1 MCKLRTVKRNSRLWI
16 DPVSLRWAR
25 LAVYYAAMKRS
36 EGLSVVTT
44 RRGFCGGVASCLGVA
59 FVAACADDD
68 SILIQTGGLNGPDG
82 EQNKG
87 SGAMPD
93 AGVTGPDAGS
103 GSSGATCPTT
113 GATDVGAPST
123 FTLNKPKYFSSG
135 NFFVV
140 RDSGGLYALTARCT
154 HDGVTISAET
164 SDFYCPAHGATFDF
178 DGNATH
184 SPAYRALVHYAMCT
198 LASGNVGV
206 IKSQTV
212 AQTQRLVA

>member
-1 MCKLRTVKRNSRLWI
+1 
-16 DPVSLRWAR
+16 
-25 LAVYYAAMKRS
+25 MKRS
-36 EGLSVVTT
+36 EGLSVVAT

-59 FVAACADDD
+59 FVAAACADEDAV
-68 SILIQTGGLNGPDG
+68 LVQTGGLNGPDG
-82 EQNKG
+82 EQNHG
-87 SGAMPD
+87 SGSGSNPMID
-93 AGVTGPDAGS
+93 AGVTGTDAGS
-103 GSSGATCPTT
+103 GSSGATCPAT

-164 SDFYCPAHGATFDF
+164 SDFFCPAHGATFDLN
-178 DGNATH
+178 GNVTQG
-184 SPAYRALVHYAMCT
+184 PAFNPLVHYAMCT

-212 AQTQRLVA
+212 SKTQRLVA